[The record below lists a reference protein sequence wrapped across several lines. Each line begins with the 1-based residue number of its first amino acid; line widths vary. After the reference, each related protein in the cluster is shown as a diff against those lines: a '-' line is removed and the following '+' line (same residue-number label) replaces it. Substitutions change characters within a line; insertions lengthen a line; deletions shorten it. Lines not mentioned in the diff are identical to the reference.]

1 MNHRNRKT
9 ASRPGKPVFR
19 ERLCCCLTTAGFLA
33 LLLTGTAASALPASQ
48 TSAKPKF
55 ASTAKLGRPSPITN
69 NSSATRPAPLPAKPA
84 NRSVAKFAP
93 VSGKPAPAPVSVKS
107 ASKPVARSATV
118 MAGKPTATPSKLA
131 PVQTVHTSHA
141 VPPAGKSSTKPA
153 NARTSSAAP
162 AAYENETP
170 TPTADDPNRA
180 RILSLQEA
188 LMHIVRGSVLGH
200 LRVGMRVLDMA
211 TGHVLFSRR
220 GSVLMDPAS
229 NQKVLATATALLRLG
244 STWRFRT
251 EVSGLPPDGEGS
263 IAGDLILRGSGD
275 PSLRDT
281 HLDAMAEDLARR
293 GVSRI
298 EGRVLGDPRR
308 IGSDEI
314 AVAGR
319 SPVRVGW
326 SAIEVHVRPG
336 DKVGA
341 NALASV
347 RPGFDGVRLVNQAVT
362 GKGRNRLGVSV
373 SRVGDHIQVLVTGK
387 IGVGRHGTV
396 IRRAPPGDTLY
407 AAIQMRAALVRAG
420 IEVRGTAG
428 VYPGDGR
435 DRLAGDG
442 IDLRLASASSLGD
455 TPAVLVRKGAGPT
468 ILAVHESAPLPLLI
482 RRVNKNSDNEWAERV
497 LEAAGAESYG
507 GSANTSKGVHALR
520 EALTDLGVPAS
531 GYLPAN
537 GSGLGHQNRVTPATM
552 ADLLR
557 RLYFDPRVGP
567 DLLQS
572 LSVGGV
578 DGTTRN
584 RFRGSSAAERVR
596 AKTGTLNGVS
606 CLSGYVGDKS
616 DIVAFSIMVEGHR
629 HRAVT
634 SVRGAQVSAVN
645 AMMRYARGTL
655 GPAPAEEAMPTQD
668 LETGGESAELEGE
681 VDLPETAPTEKP
693 GKDMDQML
701 KDFGKPGNDP

>member
-1 MNHRNRKT
+1 MKHGYPKAT
-9 ASRPGKPVFR
+9 LF
-19 ERLCCCLTTAGFLA
+19 A
-33 LLLTGTAASALPASQ
+33 LLLTSLTASALAAGQ
-48 TSAKPKF
+48 AKVTPR
-55 ASTAKLGRPSPITN
+55 SVPTAKLGRPTPIVIG
-69 NSSATRPAPLPAKPA
+69 NSAATRPAPLSPRP
-84 NRSVAKFAP
+84 
-93 VSGKPAPAPVSVKS
+93 
-107 ASKPVARSATV
+107 ASKPVARPVTAL
-118 MAGKPTATPSKLA
+118 GKPFA
-131 PVQTVHTSHA
+131 PPTSAALRSSLGRASNPA
-141 VPPAGKSSTKPA
+141 VP
-153 NARTSSAAP
+153 ARQASASP
-162 AAYENETP
+162 GPTENETP
-170 TPTADDPNRA
+170 VPATDDPNRE
-180 RILSLQEA
+180 RILALQDA
-188 LMHIVRGSVLGH
+188 LTRIVHGTVLGR

-211 TGHVLFSRR
+211 TGHVLFTRR

-229 NQKVLATATALLRLG
+229 NQKVLATTTALLRLG

-251 EVSGLPPDGEGS
+251 ELSGPPPDGDGT

-275 PSLRDT
+275 PSLRDV

-293 GVSRI
+293 GAVRV

-308 IGSDEI
+308 IGSDEAFI
-314 AVAGR
+314 AGR

-326 SAIEVHVRPG
+326 SAIEVHVRPA

-341 NALASV
+341 NALASL
-347 RPGFDGVRLVNQAVT
+347 RPGFDGLRLVNQAVT
-362 GKGRNRLGVSV
+362 VKGRGRIGVSV
-373 SRVGDHIQVLVTGK
+373 SRTGEHIQVVVTGK
-387 IGVGRHGTV
+387 IGLGRPGVV

-407 AAIQMRAALVRAG
+407 AAILMRAALVRAG

-428 VYPGDGR
+428 VYTGEGR
-435 DRLAGDG
+435 DHLVAAPASA
-442 IDLRLASASSLGD
+442 DLQLASATHLID
-455 TPAVLVRKGAGPT
+455 TPVALLRRNAVPSPA
-468 ILAVHESAPLPLLI
+468 ILSVHESVPLPLLI

-497 LEAAGAESYG
+497 LEAAGAETYG
-507 GSANTSKGVHALR
+507 GSANTAKGVRALR
-520 EALTDLGVPAS
+520 EALTDLGVPSS
-531 GYLPAN
+531 GYSPAN
-537 GSGLGHQNRVTPATM
+537 GSGLGHQNRVAPATM

-557 RLYFDPRVGP
+557 KLYFDPRVGP

-584 RFRGSSAAERVR
+584 RFRGSAAAERVR

-616 DIVAFSIMVEGHR
+616 DVVAFSIMVEGHR

-634 SVRGAQVSAVN
+634 SVRSAQVNAVN

-681 VDLPETAPTEKP
+681 ADLPESAPTEKS

-701 KDFGKPGNDP
+701 KDFGTPGNEP

>member
-1 MNHRNRKT
+1 L
-9 ASRPGKPVFR
+9 AEPG
-19 ERLCCCLTTAGFLA
+19 
-33 LLLTGTAASALPASQ
+33 
-48 TSAKPKF
+48 
-55 ASTAKLGRPSPITN
+55 
-69 NSSATRPAPLPAKPA
+69 
-84 NRSVAKFAP
+84 
-93 VSGKPAPAPVSVKS
+93 
-107 ASKPVARSATV
+107 
-118 MAGKPTATPSKLA
+118 
-131 PVQTVHTSHA
+131 
-141 VPPAGKSSTKPA
+141 
-153 NARTSSAAP
+153 
-162 AAYENETP
+162 ENETP
-170 TPTADDPNRA
+170 VPTANDPKRERTLA
-180 RILSLQEA
+180 LQEA
-188 LMHIVRGSVLGH
+188 LTHIVHGTVLGR
-200 LRVGMRVLDMA
+200 LRVGIRVLDMA
-211 TGHVLFSRR
+211 TGNVLFSRR

-251 EVSGLPPDGEGS
+251 ELSGPPPDCDGT
-263 IAGDLILRGSGD
+263 IAGDLVLRGSGD
-275 PSLRDT
+275 PSLRDV

-293 GVSRI
+293 GAVRV

-308 IGSDEI
+308 IGSDE
-314 AVAGR
+314 ASVTGR

-341 NALASV
+341 NALASLSS
-347 RPGFDGVRLVNQAVT
+347 GFDGLRLLNQAVT
-362 GKGRNRLGVSV
+362 VKGRGRIGVSV
-373 SRVGDHIQVLVTGK
+373 SRAGEHIQVVVTGK
-387 IGVGRHGTV
+387 IGLGRPGVV

-407 AAIQMRAALVRAG
+407 SAILMRAALIRAG

-428 VYPGDGR
+428 VYTGEER
-435 DRLAGDG
+435 DHVATEGA
-442 IDLRLASASSLGD
+442 DLQLASATRLAD
-455 TPAVLVRKGAGPT
+455 TPVALLRESAAPA
-468 ILAVHESAPLPLLI
+468 ILAVHESVPLALLI

-497 LEAAGAESYG
+497 LEAAGAETYG
-507 GSANTSKGVHALR
+507 GSANTAKGVRALR
-520 EALTDLGVPAS
+520 DALTDLGVPSS
-531 GYLPAN
+531 GYSSAN
-537 GSGLGHQNRVTPATM
+537 GSGLGHQNRVAPATM

-557 RLYFDPRVGP
+557 KLYFDPRVGP

-584 RFRGSSAAERVR
+584 RFRGSAAAERVR

-606 CLSGYVGDKS
+606 CLSGYVGDQS
-616 DIVAFSIMVEGHR
+616 DLVVFSIMVEGLR
-629 HRAVT
+629 HRAVN

-681 VDLPETAPTEKP
+681 ADLPESAPTEKS

-701 KDFGKPGNDP
+701 KDFGGPGNEP

>member
-1 MNHRNRKT
+1 L
-9 ASRPGKPVFR
+9 GKP
-19 ERLCCCLTTAGFLA
+19 LA
-33 LLLTGTAASALPASQ
+33 LPTSATLRPSLGKAGKLAAPAS
-48 TSAKPKF
+48 K
-55 ASTAKLGRPSPITN
+55 ASP
-69 NSSATRPAPLPAKPA
+69 KPA
-84 NRSVAKFAP
+84 HELAGP
-93 VSGKPAPAPVSVKS
+93 IEIETPAPA
-107 ASKPVARSATV
+107 
-118 MAGKPTATPSKLA
+118 
-131 PVQTVHTSHA
+131 
-141 VPPAGKSSTKPA
+141 A
-153 NARTSSAAP
+153 N
-162 AAYENETP
+162 
-170 TPTADDPNRA
+170 DPNRE
-180 RILSLQEA
+180 RILALQEA
-188 LMHIVRGSVLGH
+188 LAHIVRGTVLGR
-200 LRVGMRVLDMA
+200 LRVGMRVLDLA

-251 EVSGLPPDGEGS
+251 ELSGPPPDGDGT

-275 PSLRDT
+275 PSLRAE

-293 GVSRI
+293 GTSRI

-308 IGSDEI
+308 IGSDEVP
-314 AVAGR
+314 VAGR

-326 SAIEVHVRPG
+326 AAIEVRVRPG

-341 NALASV
+341 NAPASL
-347 RPGFDGVRLVNQAVT
+347 RPGSEALRLVNQAVT
-362 GKGRNRLGVSV
+362 AKGRGRISVSV
-373 SRVGDHIQVLVTGK
+373 SRAGDHIQVVVTGK
-387 IGVGRHGTV
+387 IGLGRPGIV
-396 IRRAPPGDTLY
+396 IRRAPPSDTLY
-407 AAIQMRAALVRAG
+407 AAIRMRAALLQAG

-428 VYPGDGR
+428 VYTGEGR
-435 DRLAGDG
+435 DHLVSTPEEA
-442 IDLRLASASSLGD
+442 DLRLASATRLGD
-455 TPAVLVRKGAGPT
+455 TPVALVRRRVAPGAD

-497 LEAAGAESYG
+497 LEAAGAETYG
-507 GSANTSKGVHALR
+507 GSANTAKGVRALR

-537 GSGLGHQNRVTPATM
+537 GSGLGHQNRVAPATM

-616 DIVAFSIMVEGHR
+616 DVVAFSIMVEGHR
-629 HRAVT
+629 RRAVT
-634 SVRGAQVSAVN
+634 GVRSAQVSAVN

-655 GPAPAEEAMPTQD
+655 GPAPVEGAMPDQD
-668 LETGGESAELEGE
+668 LETGGETAELEGE
-681 VDLPETAPTEKP
+681 AELPESGPAQKS
-693 GKDMDQML
+693 DRSMDQML
-701 KDFGKPGNDP
+701 KDFGAPGNDP

>member
-1 MNHRNRKT
+1 MKYRDLLANV
-9 ASRPGKPVFR
+9 S
-19 ERLCCCLTTAGFLA
+19 A
-33 LLLTGTAASALPASQ
+33 LLLLSATASALPASR
-48 TSAKPKF
+48 AGARPKP
-55 ASTAKLGRPSPITN
+55 ATVAKLGRRASVAKGN
-69 NSSATRPAPLPAKPA
+69 QAATRPTPTVSKAAKPA
-84 NRSVAKFAP
+84 AKPASP
-93 VSGKPAPAPVSVKS
+93 SGKRVATSTSAAARTSLGSTSAVPASKALAAPADNEAPAPA
-107 ASKPVARSATV
+107 
-118 MAGKPTATPSKLA
+118 
-131 PVQTVHTSHA
+131 
-141 VPPAGKSSTKPA
+141 
-153 NARTSSAAP
+153 
-162 AAYENETP
+162 
-170 TPTADDPNRA
+170 ADDPDRE
-180 RILSLQEA
+180 RVLGLQEA
-188 LMHIVRGSVLGH
+188 LTRIVHGSVLGR
-200 LRVGMRVLDMA
+200 LRVGMRVLDLA

-251 EVSGLPPDGEGS
+251 ELSGPLPDGDGT

-275 PSLRDT
+275 PSLRGA

-293 GVSRI
+293 GVTRV

-308 IGSDEI
+308 IGSDEATI
-314 AVAGR
+314 IGR

-326 SAIEVHVRPG
+326 AAIEVHVRPG
-336 DKVGA
+336 DKVGT
-341 NALASV
+341 NALASL
-347 RPGFDGVRLVNQAVT
+347 RPGSDSVRLVNQAVT
-362 GKGRNRLGVSV
+362 GKGRGRISVSV
-373 SRVGDHIQVLVTGK
+373 SRAGQHIEVLVAGK
-387 IGVGRHGTV
+387 IGLGRAGIV
-396 IRRAPPGDTLY
+396 VRRAPPSDTLW
-407 AAIQMRAALVRAG
+407 AAILMRAALIQAG
-420 IEVRGTAG
+420 INVRGVAG
-428 VYPGDGR
+428 VYTGEGR
-435 DRLAGDG
+435 DRLVAAPAGA
-442 IDLRLASASSLGD
+442 DLQLASATQFGD
-455 TPAVLVRKGAGPT
+455 TPVALMHRSPAPSAD

-507 GSANTSKGVHALR
+507 GSANTAKGVRALR

-531 GYLPAN
+531 GYSPVN
-537 GSGLGHQNRVTPATM
+537 GSGLGHQNRVAPATM

-616 DIVAFSIMVEGHR
+616 DVVAFSIMVEGHR
-629 HRAVT
+629 RRAVT
-634 SVRGAQVSAVN
+634 SVRSAQVSAVN

-655 GPAPAEEAMPTQD
+655 GPAPAEEAMPTED
-668 LETGGESAELEGE
+668 LETGGEAAELEGE
-681 VDLPETAPTEKP
+681 VELPERAPAQKADESI
-693 GKDMDQML
+693 DQML
-701 KDFGKPGNDP
+701 KDFGAPGNDP

>member
-1 MNHRNRKT
+1 MKT
-9 ASRPGKPVFR
+9 SG
-19 ERLCCCLTTAGFLA
+19 
-33 LLLTGTAASALPASQ
+33 
-48 TSAKPKF
+48 
-55 ASTAKLGRPSPITN
+55 
-69 NSSATRPAPLPAKPA
+69 ATRPAPLPVKSPGKP
-84 NRSVAKFAP
+84 VPKP
-93 VSGKPAPAPVSVKS
+93 VPVLGKPAAALPSRTAAPRAAHSTASATLAWAGKSKPASP
-107 ASKPVARSATV
+107 KPVALSPAP
-118 MAGKPTATPSKLA
+118 GENEA
-131 PVQTVHTSHA
+131 PV
-141 VPPAGKSSTKPA
+141 
-153 NARTSSAAP
+153 
-162 AAYENETP
+162 
-170 TPTADDPNRA
+170 PTADDPNRA
-180 RILSLQEA
+180 RIVALQEA
-188 LMHIVRGSVLGH
+188 LTHIVRGSVLGR
-200 LRVGMRVLDMA
+200 LRVGMRVLDLA

-251 EVSGLPPDGEGS
+251 ELSGSPPDGEGTV
-263 IAGDLILRGSGD
+263 AGDLILRGSGD
-275 PSLRDT
+275 PSLRDI

-293 GVSRI
+293 GITRI

-308 IGSDEI
+308 LGSDE
-314 AVAGR
+314 ATVTGR

-341 NALASV
+341 NALASL
-347 RPGFDGVRLVNQAVT
+347 RPGFDAFRLVNQAVT
-362 GKGRNRLGVSV
+362 GKGRNRLAVSV

-387 IGVGRHGTV
+387 IGLGRRGTV

-407 AAIQMRAALVRAG
+407 AAILMRAALIRAG
-420 IEVRGTAG
+420 IEVRGMAG
-428 VYPGDGR
+428 VHSGEGHDHLVTTG
-435 DRLAGDG
+435 A
-442 IDLRLASASSLGD
+442 DLQLASATILGD
-455 TPAVLVRKGAGPT
+455 TPAALMRKNTAASKA
-468 ILAVHESAPLPLLI
+468 ILGVHESAPLPLLI

-497 LEAAGAESYG
+497 LEATGAETYG
-507 GSANTSKGVHALR
+507 GSANTAKGVRALR
-520 EALTDLGVPAS
+520 EALTDLGVASS

-537 GSGLGHQNRVTPATM
+537 GSGLGHQNRVTPTAM

-606 CLSGYVGDKS
+606 CLSGYVGDKA
-616 DIVAFSIMVEGHR
+616 DVVAFSIMVEGHR

-634 SVRGAQVSAVN
+634 SVRSAQVSAVN

-655 GPAPAEEAMPTQD
+655 GPAPAENAMPTED

-681 VDLPETAPTEKP
+681 ADLPESAPTEKP

-701 KDFGKPGNDP
+701 KDFGTPGNDP

>member
-1 MNHRNRKT
+1 MKHGLST
-9 ASRPGKPVFR
+9 VSALG
-19 ERLCCCLTTAGFLA
+19 
-33 LLLTGTAASALPASQ
+33 LLLLGVTASALPASRAVKPR
-48 TSAKPKF
+48 SAP
-55 ASTAKLGRPSPITN
+55 TAKLGRPTPIFMG
-69 NSSATRPAPLPAKPA
+69 NSAAIRPAPIFRPASKPA
-84 NRSVAKFAP
+84 ARPAAA
-93 VSGKPAPAPVSVKS
+93 SGKPFTQPAALRSSLGRAPI
-107 ASKPVARSATV
+107 
-118 MAGKPTATPSKLA
+118 L
-131 PVQTVHTSHA
+131 
-141 VPPAGKSSTKPA
+141 
-153 NARTSSAAP
+153 AAP
-162 AAYENETP
+162 ARKASDLAGPAENETP
-170 TPTADDPNRA
+170 VPTADDPKRGRTLA
-180 RILSLQEA
+180 LQEA
-188 LMHIVRGSVLGH
+188 LTRLVHGTVLGR
-200 LRVGMRVLDMA
+200 LRVGIRVLDMA
-211 TGHVLFSRR
+211 TGNVLFSRR

-251 EVSGLPPDGEGS
+251 ELSGPPPDRDGT
-263 IAGDLILRGSGD
+263 IAGDLVLRGSGD

-281 HLDAMAEDLARR
+281 HLDAMAEDLVRR
-293 GVSRI
+293 GAVRV

-308 IGSDEI
+308 IGSDE
-314 AVAGR
+314 ASLTGR

-341 NALASV
+341 NALASL
-347 RPGFDGVRLVNQAVT
+347 RPGFDGLRLVNQAVT
-362 GKGRNRLGVSV
+362 VKGRGRIGVSV
-373 SRVGDHIQVLVTGK
+373 SRTGEHIQVVVTGK
-387 IGVGRHGTV
+387 IGLGRPGVV

-407 AAIQMRAALVRAG
+407 SAILMRAALVRAG

-428 VYPGDGR
+428 VYTGEGR
-435 DRLAGDG
+435 DHVATEGA
-442 IDLRLASASSLGD
+442 DLRLASATRFAD
-455 TPAVLVRKGAGPT
+455 TPVALLRECAALV
-468 ILAVHESAPLPLLI
+468 ILAVHESVPLPLLI

-497 LEAAGAESYG
+497 LEAAGAETYG
-507 GSANTSKGVHALR
+507 GSANTAKGVRALR
-520 EALTDLGVPAS
+520 DALTDLGVPSS
-531 GYLPAN
+531 GYSPAN
-537 GSGLGHQNRVTPATM
+537 GSGLGHQNRVAPATM

-557 RLYFDPRVGP
+557 KLYFDPRVGP

-584 RFRGSSAAERVR
+584 RFRGSAAAERVR

-606 CLSGYVGDKS
+606 CLSGYVGDQS
-616 DIVAFSIMVEGHR
+616 DLVVFSIMVEGLG
-629 HRAVT
+629 HRAVN

-681 VDLPETAPTEKP
+681 ADLPESAPTEKS

-701 KDFGKPGNDP
+701 KDFGTPGNEP

>member
-1 MNHRNRKT
+1 MNHRHQRI
-9 ASRPGKPVFR
+9 ASRPSGGGRICHAPLR
-19 ERLCCCLTTAGFLA
+19 SCLTSVGLLA
-33 LLLTGTAASALPASQ
+33 VCLGATSAAALPANH
-48 TSAKPKF
+48 TSAKPRF
-55 ASTAKLGRPSPITN
+55 AATAKLGRPSPMFMK
-69 NSSATRPAPLPAKPA
+69 NSSATRAAPSPAKT
-84 NRSVAKFAP
+84 
-93 VSGKPAPAPVSVKS
+93 GT
-107 ASKPVARSATV
+107 KPVARIATLSGKSV
-118 MAGKPTATPSKLA
+118 VAQAKKPGPAQAAHSGRGLFPVGKSAGKPALA
-131 PVQTVHTSHA
+131 K
-141 VPPAGKSSTKPA
+141 PAGLPPTA
-153 NARTSSAAP
+153 CD
-162 AAYENETP
+162 NETP
-170 TPTADDPNRA
+170 APSADDPNRE
-180 RILSLQEA
+180 RILSLQDA
-188 LMHIVRGSVLGH
+188 LAHIVRGSVLGR
-200 LRVGMRVLDMA
+200 LRVGMRVLDLA

-229 NQKVLATATALLRLG
+229 NQKVLATTTALLRLG

-251 EVSGLPPDGEGS
+251 ELSGLPPDGDGS
-263 IAGDLILRGSGD
+263 IAGDVILRGSGD

-281 HLDAMAEDLARR
+281 NLDAMAEDLARR
-293 GVSRI
+293 GTSRI

-308 IGSDEI
+308 LGSDE
-314 AVAGR
+314 ASVAGR

-341 NALASV
+341 NALASL
-347 RPGFDGVRLVNQAVT
+347 RSSSDGVRLVNQAT
-362 GKGRNRLGVSV
+362 TAKGRNRLNVSV
-373 SRVGDHIQVLVTGK
+373 SRVAEHIQVLVTGK
-387 IGVGRHGTV
+387 IGFGRHGTV
-396 IRRAPPGDTLY
+396 IRRAPPSDTLY
-407 AAIQMRAALVRAG
+407 AAILMRAALIRAG
-420 IEVRGTAG
+420 IEVRGAAG
-428 VYPGDGR
+428 VYSSESHEHLATDGAP
-435 DRLAGDG
+435 LQ
-442 IDLRLASASSLGD
+442 LASAASLGD
-455 TPAVLVRKGAGPT
+455 TPAALMRGRAEAGPA

-497 LEAAGAESYG
+497 LEAAGAEAFG

-520 EALTDLGVPAS
+520 EALNDLGVPAS

-537 GSGLGHQNRVTPATM
+537 GSGLGHQNRVTAATM

-616 DIVAFSIMVEGHR
+616 DVVAFSIMVEGHR
-629 HRAVT
+629 QRAVT
-634 SVRGAQVSAVN
+634 SVRSAQVSAVN

-655 GPAPAEEAMPTQD
+655 GPAPAEEAAPTQD

-681 VDLPETAPTEKP
+681 ADLPESAPTEKS
-693 GKDMDQML
+693 GKDVDQPL
-701 KDFGKPGNDP
+701 KDFGRPGIEP

>member
-1 MNHRNRKT
+1 MF
-9 ASRPGKPVFR
+9 AF
-19 ERLCCCLTTAGFLA
+19 
-33 LLLTGTAASALPASQ
+33 LLLSATASALPASH
-48 TSAKPKF
+48 AGARPKPTT
-55 ASTAKLGRPSPITN
+55 TAKLGRR
-69 NSSATRPAPLPAKPA
+69 A
-84 NRSVAKFAP
+84 SVAKGNQAATRAAP
-93 VSGKPAPAPVSVKS
+93 MVSKPASKPAARPASSSGKRVATSTSAAARSSPGSTSAPPASKASALAAPAENEAPAPA
-107 ASKPVARSATV
+107 
-118 MAGKPTATPSKLA
+118 
-131 PVQTVHTSHA
+131 
-141 VPPAGKSSTKPA
+141 
-153 NARTSSAAP
+153 
-162 AAYENETP
+162 
-170 TPTADDPNRA
+170 ADDPDRE
-180 RILSLQEA
+180 RILGLQEA
-188 LMHIVRGSVLGH
+188 LTRIVHGSVLGR
-200 LRVGMRVLDMA
+200 LRVGMRVLDLA

-251 EVSGLPPDGEGS
+251 ELSGPLPDGDGT

-275 PSLRDT
+275 PSLRGA
-281 HLDAMAEDLARR
+281 HLDAMAEELARR
-293 GVSRI
+293 GVTRV

-308 IGSDEI
+308 LGSDEATVI
-314 AVAGR
+314 GR

-326 SAIEVHVRPG
+326 AAIEVHVRPG

-341 NALASV
+341 NALASL
-347 RPGFDGVRLVNQAVT
+347 RPGSDSVRLVNQAVT
-362 GKGRNRLGVSV
+362 GKGRGRISVSV
-373 SRVGDHIQVLVTGK
+373 SRAGEHIEVLVAGK
-387 IGVGRHGTV
+387 IGLGRPGVV
-396 IRRAPPGDTLY
+396 IRRAPPSDTLY
-407 AAIQMRAALVRAG
+407 AAVLMRAALIQAG
-420 IEVRGTAG
+420 INVRGVAG
-428 VYPGDGR
+428 VYTGDGR
-435 DRLAGDG
+435 DRIVGTPESA
-442 IDLRLASASSLGD
+442 DLQLASATQFGD
-455 TPAVLVRKGAGPT
+455 VPVALVRRSPAASAD

-497 LEAAGAESYG
+497 LEAAGAETYG
-507 GSANTSKGVHALR
+507 GSANTAKGVRALR

-531 GYLPAN
+531 GYNPAN
-537 GSGLGHQNRVTPATM
+537 GSGLGHQNRVAPATM

-616 DIVAFSIMVEGHR
+616 DVVAFSIMVEGHR
-629 HRAVT
+629 RRAVT

-655 GPAPAEEAMPTQD
+655 GPAPAEEAMPTED
-668 LETGGESAELEGE
+668 LETGGEAAELEGE
-681 VDLPETAPTEKP
+681 VELPESAPAQKS
-693 GKDMDQML
+693 DASIDQML
-701 KDFGKPGNDP
+701 KGFGAPGNDP

>member
-1 MNHRNRKT
+1 MKYRYPI
-9 ASRPGKPVFR
+9 AAMF
-19 ERLCCCLTTAGFLA
+19 A
-33 LLLTGTAASALPASQ
+33 LLLLSATASALPASHAG
-48 TSAKPKF
+48 TRPKPT
-55 ASTAKLGRPSPITN
+55 ATAKLGRRASVAKGN
-69 NSSATRPAPLPAKPA
+69 QAATRAAPMVSKAAKPA
-84 NRSVAKFAP
+84 ARPASA
-93 VSGKPAPAPVSVKS
+93 SGKRVATSTSAAARSSPGSTSAPPASKASALAAPAENEAPAP
-107 ASKPVARSATV
+107 
-118 MAGKPTATPSKLA
+118 
-131 PVQTVHTSHA
+131 
-141 VPPAGKSSTKPA
+141 ST
-153 NARTSSAAP
+153 
-162 AAYENETP
+162 
-170 TPTADDPNRA
+170 DDPDRA
-180 RILSLQEA
+180 RILALQEA
-188 LMHIVRGSVLGH
+188 LTRIVRGSVLGR
-200 LRVGMRVLDMA
+200 LRVGMRVLDLA
-211 TGHVLFSRR
+211 TGHVLFSQR

-251 EVSGLPPDGEGS
+251 ELSGSPPGGDGT

-275 PSLRDT
+275 PSLRGA
-281 HLDAMAEDLARR
+281 HLDAMAEELARR
-293 GVSRI
+293 GVTRV

-308 IGSDEI
+308 IGSDEA

-326 SAIEVHVRPG
+326 AAIEIHVRPG

-341 NALASV
+341 SALASL
-347 RPGFDGVRLVNQAVT
+347 RPGSDSVRLVNQAVT
-362 GKGRNRLGVSV
+362 VKGRGRISVSV
-373 SRVGDHIQVLVTGK
+373 SRAGEHIEVLVAGK
-387 IGVGRHGTV
+387 IGLGRAGIV
-396 IRRAPPGDTLY
+396 IRRAPPSDTLY
-407 AAIQMRAALVRAG
+407 AAILMRAALLQAG
-420 IEVRGTAG
+420 INVRGMAG
-428 VYPGDGR
+428 VYTGEGR
-435 DRLAGDG
+435 DRIVGTPESA
-442 IDLRLASASSLGD
+442 DLKLASATQFGD
-455 TPAVLVRKGAGPT
+455 TPVALMRRRPAPSAD

-497 LEAAGAESYG
+497 LEAAGAETFG
-507 GSANTSKGVHALR
+507 GSANTAKGVRALR

-531 GYLPAN
+531 GYSPAN
-537 GSGLGHQNRVTPATM
+537 GSGLGHQNRVAPAAM

-616 DIVAFSIMVEGHR
+616 DVVAFSIMVEGHR

-634 SVRGAQVSAVN
+634 SVRSAQVSAVN

-655 GPAPAEEAMPTQD
+655 GPAPAEEAMPTED
-668 LETGGESAELEGE
+668 LETGGEAAELEGE
-681 VDLPETAPTEKP
+681 VELPQSAPAQKSDENI
-693 GKDMDQML
+693 DQML
-701 KDFGKPGNDP
+701 KDFGAPGNDP